1 MCPSNSII
9 KKNPL
14 KEFWTEERCYIT
26 ELLNEP
32 QSPNISI
39 ALARVEIDTTTQ
51 LHSLRGVQE
60 TYVIKKGLGLLEIDD
75 EQISYKCIQFGQSSS
90 YAVVWLF
97 DNQVGSYSTTSGRG
111 YNSTTAASHSSGA
124 TITLLSFPA
133 KLMTQ
138 VNIK

>member
-1 MCPSNSII
+1 MCPSNSIR

-60 TYVIKKGLGLLEIDD
+60 TYIIKKGLGLLEIDD
-75 EQISYKCIQFGQSSS
+75 EQISVKENDTILIEANRSQRITNVGNCDLEFYCICTPRF
-90 YAVVWLF
+90 YPECYINL
-97 DNQVGSYSTTSGRG
+97 
-111 YNSTTAASHSSGA
+111 
-124 TITLLSFPA
+124 TI
-133 KLMTQ
+133 
-138 VNIK
+138 

>member
-1 MCPSNSII
+1 MCPSNSIR

-26 ELLNEP
+26 ELLNDP

-75 EQISYKCIQFGQSSS
+75 EQISVKENDTILIEANRSQRITNVGNCDLEFYCICIPRF
-90 YAVVWLF
+90 YTDCYINLEE
-97 DNQVGSYSTTSGRG
+97 
-111 YNSTTAASHSSGA
+111 
-124 TITLLSFPA
+124 
-133 KLMTQ
+133 
-138 VNIK
+138 

>member
-1 MCPSNSII
+1 MCPSNSIR

-26 ELLNEP
+26 ELLNDP

-60 TYVIKKGLGLLEIDD
+60 TYIIKKGLGLLEIDD
-75 EQISYKCIQFGQSSS
+75 EQISVKENDTILIEANRSQRITNVGNCDLEFYCICTPRF
-90 YAVVWLF
+90 YPECYINL
-97 DNQVGSYSTTSGRG
+97 
-111 YNSTTAASHSSGA
+111 
-124 TITLLSFPA
+124 TI
-133 KLMTQ
+133 
-138 VNIK
+138 

>member
-1 MCPSNSII
+1 MCPSNSIR

-26 ELLNEP
+26 ELLNDP

-60 TYVIKKGLGLLEIDD
+60 TYIIKKGLGLLEIDD
-75 EQISYKCIQFGQSSS
+75 EQISVKENDTILIEANRSQRITNVGNCDLEFYCICIPRF
-90 YAVVWLF
+90 YTDCYINLEE
-97 DNQVGSYSTTSGRG
+97 
-111 YNSTTAASHSSGA
+111 
-124 TITLLSFPA
+124 
-133 KLMTQ
+133 
-138 VNIK
+138 

>member
-1 MCPSNSII
+1 MCPSNSIR

-14 KEFWTEERCYIT
+14 KEFWTEERCYII
-26 ELLNEP
+26 ELLNDP

-75 EQISYKCIQFGQSSS
+75 EQISVKENDTILIEANRSQRITNVGNCDLEFYCICIPRF
-90 YAVVWLF
+90 YTDCYINLEE
-97 DNQVGSYSTTSGRG
+97 
-111 YNSTTAASHSSGA
+111 
-124 TITLLSFPA
+124 
-133 KLMTQ
+133 
-138 VNIK
+138 

>member
-1 MCPSNSII
+1 MCPSNSIR

-26 ELLNEP
+26 ELLNDP

-75 EQISYKCIQFGQSSS
+75 EQISVKENDTILIEANRSQRITNVGNCDLEFYCICTPRF
-90 YAVVWLF
+90 YPECYI
-97 DNQVGSYSTTSGRG
+97 N
-111 YNSTTAASHSSGA
+111 HE
-124 TITLLSFPA
+124 I
-133 KLMTQ
+133 
-138 VNIK
+138 

>member
-1 MCPSNSII
+1 MCPSNSIR

-26 ELLNEP
+26 ELLNDP

-75 EQISYKCIQFGQSSS
+75 EQISVKENDTILIEANRSQRITNVGNCDLEFYCICIPRF
-90 YAVVWLF
+90 YTDCYINLE
-97 DNQVGSYSTTSGRG
+97 
-111 YNSTTAASHSSGA
+111 
-124 TITLLSFPA
+124 
-133 KLMTQ
+133 K
-138 VNIK
+138 

>member
-1 MCPSNSII
+1 MCPSNSIR

-26 ELLNEP
+26 ELLNDP

-75 EQISYKCIQFGQSSS
+75 EQISVKENDTILIESNRSQRIANIGNCDLEFYCICIPRFYKDCYIN
-90 YAVVWLF
+90 LE
-97 DNQVGSYSTTSGRG
+97 D
-111 YNSTTAASHSSGA
+111 
-124 TITLLSFPA
+124 
-133 KLMTQ
+133 
-138 VNIK
+138 

>member
-1 MCPSNSII
+1 MCPSNSIR

-26 ELLNEP
+26 ELLNDP

-60 TYVIKKGLGLLEIDD
+60 TYIIKKGLGLLEIDD
-75 EQISYKCIQFGQSSS
+75 EQISVKENDTILIEANRSQRITNVGNCDLEFYCICIPRF
-90 YAVVWLF
+90 YTDCYINLE
-97 DNQVGSYSTTSGRG
+97 D
-111 YNSTTAASHSSGA
+111 
-124 TITLLSFPA
+124 
-133 KLMTQ
+133 
-138 VNIK
+138 

>member
-1 MCPSNSII
+1 MIHSNSIQ

-26 ELLNEP
+26 ELLNDP

-60 TYVIKKGLGLLEIDD
+60 TYIIKKGLGLLEIDD
-75 EQISYKCIQFGQSSS
+75 EQISVKENDTILIEANRSQRITNVGNCDLEFYCICIPRF
-90 YAVVWLF
+90 YADCYINLE
-97 DNQVGSYSTTSGRG
+97 D
-111 YNSTTAASHSSGA
+111 
-124 TITLLSFPA
+124 
-133 KLMTQ
+133 
-138 VNIK
+138 

>member
-1 MCPSNSII
+1 MCPSNSIR

-26 ELLNEP
+26 ELLNDP

-75 EQISYKCIQFGQSSS
+75 EKISVKENDTILIEANRSQRITNVGNCDLEFYCICIPRF
-90 YAVVWLF
+90 
-97 DNQVGSYSTTSGRG
+97 YSDC
-111 YNSTTAASHSSGA
+111 YIN
-124 TITLLSFPA
+124 LED
-133 KLMTQ
+133 
-138 VNIK
+138 